1 MYTYIICILAY
12 NFIHPHRENRNSWTS
27 RDFDFPRSKWS
38 LMGIVEFEHRRS
50 IDKKE
55 TREWKE
61 KKRHREQ
68 REAERVQGLRLRS

>member
-1 MYTYIICILAY
+1 MESNEI
-12 NFIHPHRENRNSWTS
+12 
-27 RDFDFPRSKWS
+27 FDFPRGEWS
-38 LMGIVEFEHRRS
+38 GLMGRNMVEFERRIRS

-55 TREWKE
+55 TREWEE

>member
-1 MYTYIICILAY
+1 MDESNEI
-12 NFIHPHRENRNSWTS
+12 
-27 RDFDFPRSKWS
+27 FDFPRGEWS
-38 LMGIVEFEHRRS
+38 GLMGRNMVEFERRIRS

-55 TREWKE
+55 TREWEE

>member
-1 MYTYIICILAY
+1 MY
-12 NFIHPHRENRNSWTS
+12 NFYPFS
-27 RDFDFPRSKWS
+27 RIELVESNEIFDFPRGEWS
-38 LMGIVEFEHRRS
+38 GLMGRNMVEFERRIRS

-55 TREWKE
+55 TREWEE